1 MAPPVA
7 LAKRWKKIKKRCSFS
22 SSDKL
27 VRSKSFTEQ
36 VSSDLLSVCDTHTR
50 VQDVETHQREGRRE
64 RKEPGEE
71 KYLTVGSRDAGKFLG
86 LKEKI
91 AQWNSELK
99 KRRSTDNL
107 SVLVTPTHQLHHTI
121 ERAGKVDRKLSFR
134 DAPEAGE
141 VFVVASAQPSNC
153 VKSAV
158 VISSASAS
166 HSTPK
171 KGGGRHRSPWSSPSP
186 SPPASDRHDSYTSQH
201 SLYHDQDSG
210 YDGFCPEKSIYS
222 TGSSDTS
229 SVMGQDSA
237 GSPLS
242 LADNSTNESVSYE
255 IYSRTRVRPRPTP
268 IYEKHQDYSDI
279 KRDYSQYGTLSP
291 RAVIAQATVVNLV
304 KTPEVPPPLPPRPL
318 GRDTESE
325 VPPLPRSKPK
335 SGLILSGA
343 ISLPRRRDQFK
354 EAARRRGS
362 FHDTFNKENCQDL
375 AVEQEG
381 KVITRHSGKHGDQ

>member
-1 MAPPVA
+1 ME
-7 LAKRWKKIKKRCSFS
+7 S
-22 SSDKL
+22 
-27 VRSKSFTEQ
+27 Q
-36 VSSDLLSVCDTHTR
+36 
-50 VQDVETHQREGRRE
+50 QREVRERRGRRE
-64 RKEPGEE
+64 AGEE
-71 KYLTVGSRDAGKFLG
+71 KYLTVGSRDAGKFHG

-91 AQWNSELK
+91 AQWNSDLK

-107 SVLVTPTHQLHHTI
+107 SVLVPAQPQLHHTI
-121 ERAGKVDRKLSFR
+121 ERSGRVERKLSFR
-134 DAPEAGE
+134 DVGE
-141 VFVVASAQPSNC
+141 GDMFVVASAQPSNC

-158 VISSASAS
+158 VISSSSAGQ
-166 HSTPK
+166 TPRK
-171 KGGGRHRSPWSSPSP
+171 PAAAAGGRERSPWSSPSP

-229 SVMGQDSA
+229 SVMGQDSG

-242 LADNSTNESVSYE
+242 LADNSTNEQDSVSYE

-304 KTPEVPPPLPPRPL
+304 KTQEVPPPLPPRPL
-318 GRDTESE
+318 SRDTDPAL
-325 VPPLPRSKPK
+325 PPPPRSKPK
-335 SGLILSGA
+335 SAMILSGA
-343 ISLPRRRDQFK
+343 ISLPRRRDQFR

-362 FHDTFNKENCQDL
+362 YHDAFNKENKELGQE
-375 AVEQEG
+375 VEPEE
-381 KVITRHSGKHGDQ
+381 KVRLTWFCVLGVRTED